1 MEFLNALY
9 ESEYFVYIVGGA
21 IGILLILF
29 LIILF
34 SGKKKKETDP
44 KEAELLNEVTEK
56 SVIADATPVKDNSL
70 DVTKEFKPEDLAA
83 LQTKAKEETVV
94 INTPA
99 LEPEAPI
106 YKPVE
111 PVAMNNPVLE
121 QTSQVME
128 PIKPVI
134 PSVPPKD
141 SLIVNEME
149 ENSYPE
155 NVVTTPLVNEEVS
168 PVLETPLSVS
178 KPEEKISF
186 QVTEE
191 TELPKLNNED
201 KEL

>member
-1 MEFLNALY
+1 MEFLNTLY

-21 IGILLILF
+21 IGVLLILF

-44 KEAELLNEVTEK
+44 KETELLNEVTEK
-56 SVIADATPVKDNSL
+56 SVIANTTPVKDNSL
-70 DVTKEFKPEDLAA
+70 DVTKEFKPEDLAT
-83 LQTKAKEETVV
+83 LQTKAMEVTKLESASV
-94 INTPA
+94 
-99 LEPEAPI
+99 LEPEVPI
-106 YKPVE
+106 YRPAEPIRPIE
-111 PVAMNNPVLE
+111 PV
-121 QTSQVME
+121 
-128 PIKPVI
+128 
-134 PSVPPKD
+134 VPPMD
-141 SLIVNEME
+141 SLIAKE

-155 NVVTTPLVNEEVS
+155 SVSITPLVNEEVS